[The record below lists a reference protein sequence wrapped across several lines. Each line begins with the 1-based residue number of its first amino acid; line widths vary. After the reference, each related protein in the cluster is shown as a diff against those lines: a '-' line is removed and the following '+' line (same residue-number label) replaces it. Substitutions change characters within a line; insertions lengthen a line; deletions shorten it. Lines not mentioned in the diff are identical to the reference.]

1 MNWVTYIALLVMSY
15 FSVSAQTIAASHVVG
30 RIPLTNDWRFFALDN
45 PTLDTFSTTIP
56 GTVHTDLYEMGVI
69 SDPFFGDNEQHLKWI
84 EEETW
89 VYETTLNLPVEV
101 MNAKRIYLIFEGLDT
116 YTDIYVNGL
125 KLRSTDNMFR
135 RWEISLTG
143 NLHLGD
149 NQLRIVFHPAA
160 EIATQKAKEL
170 PYFLPPGEA
179 NFVRKAQYHFGWD
192 WGPRFPTVGICK
204 PAYIEF
210 YDAGK
215 IEHVQIQQKEL
226 TQSRALMNV
235 NVAMIQ
241 VQHGNY
247 RLECSIPETA
257 EYFSVMLGQATSEGS
272 FDFEIKSPQRWDCIG
287 YGRPYLYTI
296 NMDLYVDNELIDQH
310 SERFGLRTAEL
321 IQTPDSLGST
331 FYFSINDNPVYA
343 KGANMIPL
351 DVFLPRVQPEDY
363 EQLIDQALDA
373 NFNMLRVW
381 GGGVYEDDYFYDLCD
396 AKGIMVWQDFMFA
409 CALYPGDSSFLSTVQ
424 YEIEEQVRR
433 LRNHPSIVLWCGNNE
448 IDEAWHNWGWQK
460 QHGYSGED
468 SLRIYADYKRLFHEL
483 ISAVLEKEDP
493 SRSYHP
499 SSPTHGWGKAESYVS
514 GDQHYW
520 GVWWGMEPFE
530 RYREKVGR
538 FASEFG
544 FQSFPSSEHFSAF
557 VEAGNQD
564 LASSEWK
571 NHQKHPT
578 GFETIAEYMQRD
590 YPVTTNLDD
599 YAYVSQL
606 VQARGMKIAI
616 DAQRTRQPYC
626 MGSLFWQFNDCWPAV
641 SWSSIDYFGVPK
653 ATHYAVKRAFEPFI
667 LSVEVQNDGYA
678 IHLVNEA
685 ALQEVNYLVIDWVD
699 FEGNVLKTRHSFV
712 RLSPNSSAI
721 LDRLPK
727 NWISGGRRKKQKSLL
742 RVTLR
747 NNEKVLAESLH
758 YFVAPKEMKL
768 LKTSLKMKWL
778 APGVLEVTSFDYLA
792 KDVYFELPTGRF
804 SDNYF
809 DLLPGRVKI
818 LQVHQAS
825 SEILKVWMLENH
837 FPSVILLN
845 ELKEDF
851 PNK

>member
-1 MNWVTYIALLVMSY
+1 MKWVTYIAFLVLGY
-15 FSVSAQTIAASHVVG
+15 FSASAQTIAASHVVG
-30 RIPLTNDWRFFALDN
+30 RIPLTNDWRFYALDN
-45 PTLDTFSTTIP
+45 PKLDTFSTTIP

-89 VYETTLNLPVEV
+89 VYETTLNLPEEV
-101 MNAKRIYLIFEGLDT
+101 INAKRMYLIFEGLDT

-149 NQLRIVFHPAA
+149 NQLRILFHPAA
-160 EIATQKAKEL
+160 VIAAQKAKEL
-170 PYFLPPGEA
+170 SYFLPSGEA

-192 WGPRFPTVGICK
+192 WGPRFPTVGIWK

-226 TQSRALMNV
+226 TQSRALMHV
-235 NVAMIQ
+235 QVVMSQIQ
-241 VQHGNY
+241 QGNY
-247 RLECSIPETA
+247 RLECSIPETG
-257 EYFSVMLGQATSEGS
+257 EHFSVPLPQTPMEYS
-272 FDFEIKSPQRWDCIG
+272 FEFELSNPQRWDCIG
-287 YGRPYLYTI
+287 YGTPNLYTL
-296 NMDLYVDNELIDQH
+296 NMDVYVDNELIDQR

-321 IQTPDSLGST
+321 IQTPDSLGTS
-331 FYFSINDNPVYA
+331 FYFSINDKPIYA

-396 AKGIMVWQDFMFA
+396 EKGIMVWQDFMFA
-409 CALYPGDSSFLSTVQ
+409 CALYPGDSSFLSTVR

-460 QHGYSGED
+460 QHGYSEED
-468 SLRIYADYKRLFHEL
+468 SLRIYADYQRLFHEL
-483 ISAVLEKEDP
+483 IPSVLAKEDT

-499 SSPTHGWGKAESYVS
+499 SSPTHGWGRAESYVS

-544 FQSFPSSEHFSAF
+544 FQSFPSTEYFSAF
-557 VEAGNQD
+557 VEVDNKD
-564 LASSEWK
+564 LTSAEWK

-578 GFETIAEYMQRD
+578 GFETISEYMQRD
-590 YPVTTNLDD
+590 YPVPTNLAD

-616 DAQRTRQPYC
+616 EAQRTRQPYC
-626 MGSLFWQFNDCWPAV
+626 MGSLYWQFNDCWPVV
-641 SWSSIDYFGVPK
+641 SWSSVDYFGVPK
-653 ATHYAVKRAFEPFI
+653 ATHYAVKRAFESI
-667 LSVEVQNDGYA
+667 LFTVEEEKDAYRITLINEQLTHQNA
-678 IHLVNEA
+678 ELIMELVTFKGEVVKKEVVNVKLPYRSA
-685 ALQEVNYLVIDWVD
+685 AVVATFPKKWIKKAKID
-699 FEGNVLKTRHSFV
+699 
-712 RLSPNSSAI
+712 
-721 LDRLPK
+721 K
-727 NWISGGRRKKQKSLL
+727 NQLLL
-742 RVTLR
+742 RVKLGTTQGIMG
-747 NNEKVLAESLH
+747 ESYH
-758 YFVAPKEMKL
+758 YFVPPKEMKL
-768 LKTSLKMKWL
+768 QSTPLQMKWL
-778 APGVLEVTSFDYLA
+778 SLGVLEITNTGSLA
-792 KDVYFELPTGRF
+792 KDVYLELPTGRF

-809 DLLPGRVKI
+809 DLLPGSTKI
-818 LQVHQAS
+818 LTVQQAPT
-825 SEILKVWMLENH
+825 EKLEEWLRDNH
-837 FPSVILLN
+837 FPSFSMLN
-845 ELKEDF
+845 AFTVKR
-851 PNK
+851 

>member
-1 MNWVTYIALLVMSY
+1 MKWVAYIAFLVLGY

-30 RIPLTNDWRFFALDN
+30 RIPLTNDWRFYALDN
-45 PTLDTFSTTIP
+45 PTIDTFSTTIP

-69 SDPFFGDNEQHLKWI
+69 PDPFFGDNEQHLKWI

-89 VYETTLNLPVEV
+89 VYETTLNLPEEV
-101 MNAKRIYLIFEGLDT
+101 LNAKRIYLIFEGLDT

-143 NLHLGD
+143 NLHLAD

-160 EIATQKAKEL
+160 EIAAQKAKEL
-170 PYFLPPGEA
+170 SYFLPSGEA

-192 WGPRFPTVGICK
+192 WGPRFPTVGIWK
-204 PAYIEF
+204 PAYIEY

-226 TQSRALMNV
+226 KQSQALMNV
-235 NVAMIQ
+235 Q
-241 VQHGNY
+241 VDMSGDKMGNY
-247 RLECSIPETA
+247 RLECNIPEI
-257 EYFSVMLGQATSEGS
+257 ESRFSIIGGLFPRNGA
-272 FDFEIKSPQRWDCIG
+272 FDFEIKNPKRWNCNG
-287 YGRPYLYTI
+287 YGEPYLYTL
-296 NMDLYVDNELIDQH
+296 NLELYLDNELIDQR

-321 IQTPDSLGST
+321 IQTPDSLGSS
-331 FYFSINDNPVYA
+331 FYFSINDKPVYA

-396 AKGIMVWQDFMFA
+396 EKGIMVWQDFMFA
-409 CALYPGDSSFLSTVQ
+409 CALYPGDSSFLSTVR

-460 QHGYSGED
+460 QHGYSEED
-468 SLRIYADYKRLFHEL
+468 SLRIYADYQRLFHEL
-483 ISAVLEKEDP
+483 IPSVLAKEDP

-499 SSPTHGWGKAESYVS
+499 SSPTHGWGRAESYVS

-544 FQSFPSSEHFSAF
+544 FQSFPSTEYFSAF

-564 LASSEWK
+564 LTSAEWK

-590 YPVTTNLDD
+590 YLVPTNLDD

-606 VQARGMKIAI
+606 VQARGMQIAI
-616 DAQRTRQPYC
+616 EAQRTRQPFC
-626 MGSLFWQFNDCWPAV
+626 MGSLYWQFNDCWPVV
-641 SWSSIDYFGVPK
+641 SWSSVDYFGVPK
-653 ATHYAVKRAFEPFI
+653 ATHYAVKRAFEP
-667 LSVEVQNDGYA
+667 LLLTVEEQNDSYA
-678 IHLVNEA
+678 IHLVNDGA
-685 ALQEVNYLVIDWVD
+685 SDEVNYLVIDWVN
-699 FEGNVLKTRHSFV
+699 FEGTVLKTRHFLV
-712 RLSPNSSAI
+712 QLSPNSSTI
-721 LDRLPK
+721 LDVLPK

-747 NNEKVLAESLH
+747 NNEKDLAESLY
-758 YFVAPKEMKL
+758 YFVPPKEMKL
-768 LKTSLKMKWL
+768 KSTPLQMKWL
-778 APGVLEVTSFDYLA
+778 TPGVLEITASDYLA
-792 KDVYFELPTGRF
+792 KDVYLTPLAGQF

-809 DLLPGRVKI
+809 DILPG
-818 LQVHQAS
+818 S
-825 SEILKVWMLENH
+825 SRTIHVNYAPSAVMEVWMRENH
-837 FPSVILLN
+837 FPSFSMLN
-845 ELKEDF
+845 AFTVKR
-851 PNK
+851 

>member
-1 MNWVTYIALLVMSY
+1 MKWVTYIAFLVMGY

-30 RIPLTNDWRFFALDN
+30 RIPLTNDWRFYALDN

-135 RWEISLTG
+135 RWEISLKG
-143 NLHLGD
+143 NIHLGD

-160 EIATQKAKEL
+160 EIAAQKAKEL
-170 PYFLPPGEA
+170 SYFLPSGEA

-192 WGPRFPTVGICK
+192 WGPRFPTVGIWK
-204 PAYIEF
+204 PAYIEY

-235 NVAMIQ
+235 Q
-241 VQHGNY
+241 VDMSGDKMGNY
-247 RLECSIPETA
+247 RLECNIPEI
-257 EYFSVMLGQATSEGS
+257 ESRFSVIGGLFPRNGA
-272 FDFEIKSPQRWDCIG
+272 FDFEIKNPKRWNCNG
-287 YGRPYLYTI
+287 YGEPYLYTL
-296 NMDLYVDNELIDQH
+296 NLELYLDNELIDQR
-310 SERFGLRTAEL
+310 SEHFGLRTAEL
-321 IQTPDSLGST
+321 IQTPDSLGSS
-331 FYFSINDNPVYA
+331 FYFSINDTPVYA

-363 EQLIDQALDA
+363 ELLIDQALDA

-396 AKGIMVWQDFMFA
+396 EKGIMVWQDFMFA
-409 CALYPGDSSFLSTVQ
+409 CALYPGDSSFLSTVR

-448 IDEAWHNWGWQK
+448 IDEAWQNWGWQK
-460 QHGYSGED
+460 QYGYSEED
-468 SLRIYADYKRLFHEL
+468 SLRIYADYQRLFHEL
-483 ISAVLEKEDP
+483 IPSVLAKEDP

-499 SSPTHGWGKAESYVS
+499 SSPTHGWGRAESYVS

-544 FQSFPSSEHFSAF
+544 FQSFPSTEHFSAF
-557 VEAGNQD
+557 VESGNQD
-564 LASSEWK
+564 LTSAEWK

-590 YPVTTNLDD
+590 YPVPTNLDD

-616 DAQRTRQPYC
+616 EAQRTRQPYC
-626 MGSLFWQFNDCWPAV
+626 MGSLYWQFNDCWPVV
-641 SWSSIDYFGVPK
+641 SWSSVDYFGVCK
-653 ATHYAVKRAFEPFI
+653 ATHYAVKRAFEPI
-667 LSVEVQNDGYA
+667 LFTVEEEKDAYR
-678 IHLVNEA
+678 ITLINE
-685 ALQEVNYLVIDWVD
+685 
-699 FEGNVLKTRHSFV
+699 NVLHQKGALIMELVTFKGEVVKKEVVDV
-712 RLSPNSSAI
+712 RLPYNSAAVVATF
-721 LDRLPK
+721 PK
-727 NWISGGRRKKQKSLL
+727 KWIKKAKIDKNQLLL
-742 RVTLR
+742 RVKLDTTQGIMG
-747 NNEKVLAESLH
+747 ESYH
-758 YFVAPKEMKL
+758 YFVSPKEMKL
-768 LKTSLKMKWL
+768 QSTPLHMKWL
-778 APGVLEVTSFDYLA
+778 TPGVLEITNTGSLA
-792 KDVYFELPTGRF
+792 KDVYLELPTGRF

-809 DLLPGRVKI
+809 DLLPGSTKI
-818 LQVHQAS
+818 LTVQKAPT
-825 SEILKVWMLENH
+825 ETLEAWVRENY
-837 FPSVILLN
+837 FPSFSLLN
-845 ELKEDF
+845 AF
-851 PNK
+851 